1 MKNFLIVLGELTK
14 IRITLFV
21 TLSTIFGYIFAA
33 GILDWKGIIAS
44 VGVLLLSCGSAALN
58 HYQEREYDALME
70 RTMNRPIPSKR
81 ISAVNA
87 LIISIFL
94 IISGTIILFSEINL
108 LTASIGLL
116 TLFWYNAIYTPLKR
130 KNSLAILPGSVIGA
144 LPPVIGWISGG
155 GHLLDTQIIIIAAF
169 FFLWQIPHFWILLL
183 TFGNDYQRAG
193 FPVITKYITNKQLLK
208 ITSLWSIAV
217 ALTSLLLPFF
227 DVVQLSL
234 TSYLLLFAALWFIYS
249 SLKIYS
255 QPKLKEFSR
264 LAFRGINLFV
274 LEVVL
279 IVSLEKLIIFF

>member
-1 MKNFLIVLGELTK
+1 MKNILIVLGELTK

-21 TLSTIFGYIFAA
+21 TLSAIFGYICAA
-33 GILDWKGIIAS
+33 GILDWKGLIAAL
-44 VGVLLLSCGSAALN
+44 GILILSCGAAALN

-70 RTMNRPIPSKR
+70 RTMSRPIPSKR

-94 IISGTIILFSEINL
+94 IITGTIILFAGINL
-108 LTASIGLL
+108 LTALIGML

-155 GHLLDTQIIIIAAF
+155 GHLFDTQIIIIAAF
-169 FFLWQIPHFWILLL
+169 FFFWQIPHFWILLL
-183 TFGNDYQRAG
+183 VFGNDYQRAG
-193 FPVITKYITNKQLLK
+193 FPVITKYITNNQLLK
-208 ITSLWSIAV
+208 ITTLWSVAV

-227 DVVQLSL
+227 DVVQLSV

-255 QPKLKEFSR
+255 QPQSKEFSR
-264 LAFRGINLFV
+264 LAFRGINIFI